1 MFEKLQKRKGAKST
15 AVKVMTIDQVYE
27 QNQKVLKKEAE
38 EQKAREAECLAAE
51 SKASA
56 TETKEP
62 LKPRASDTVRGF
74 LEHNS
79 LSRSDTIPKLTVTD
93 DLSSDD
99 VCAVRFP
106 NA

>member
-1 MFEKLQKRKGAKST
+1 MKEAAEEEER
-15 AVKVMTIDQVYE
+15 
-27 QNQKVLKKEAE
+27 LKKEAE

-79 LSRSDTIPKLTVTD
+79 LSRSDTVPKLTVTD

-99 VCAVRFP
+99 VCAVCFLK
-106 NA
+106 A